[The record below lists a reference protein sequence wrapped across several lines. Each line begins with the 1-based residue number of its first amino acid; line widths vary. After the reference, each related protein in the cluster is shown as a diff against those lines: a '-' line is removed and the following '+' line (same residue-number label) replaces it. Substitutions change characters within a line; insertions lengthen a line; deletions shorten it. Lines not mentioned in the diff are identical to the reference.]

1 MFHNLKAGE
10 RCGVIMPEGVLFG
23 STGTDKP
30 SATPPQI
37 STSAPSSTTWSG
49 GMRKNS
55 VGRVAIRV
63 KNT

>member
-1 MFHNLKAGE
+1 MFHNLNPGDW
-10 RCGVIMPEGVLFG
+10 CGVIMPQGVLFG
-23 STGTDKP
+23 STGGHKP
-30 SATPPQI
+30 SATTPQI